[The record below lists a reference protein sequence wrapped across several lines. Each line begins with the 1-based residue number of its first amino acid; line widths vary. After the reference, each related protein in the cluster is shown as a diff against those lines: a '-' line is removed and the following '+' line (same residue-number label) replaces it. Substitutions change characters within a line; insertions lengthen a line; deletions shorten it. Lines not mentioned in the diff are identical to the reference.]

1 VEPDPGLP
9 PAQALMASLDA
20 YLSWIEEHADGYRQL
35 VQSAATDPD
44 VHDIV
49 EAVRHRGQVLG
60 LLLGTLHGA
69 LASAGAAPALDALG
83 GGAG

>member
-1 VEPDPGLP
+1 VTEGD
-9 PAQALMASLDA
+9 LD
-20 YLSWIEEHADGYRQL
+20 
-35 VQSAATDPD
+35 
-44 VHDIV
+44 
-49 EAVRHRGQVLG
+49 RGQVLG